1 MPDFSLESAVQGVVC
16 GVDEAGRGPLC
27 GPVTAGAAILDRDR
41 LPEDL
46 LCGLNDSKKLSA
58 PRRDALFERLL
69 HCAADGIAVL
79 SVAEASVE
87 EIDSINI
94 LRATHLAMR
103 RAVEGLGVV
112 PALALVDGN
121 QPPPLACPVQCV
133 VKGDGLSLS
142 IAAASILA
150 KVSRDRLMLRL
161 AEAHPGYGW
170 ERNMGYGTAEHRAA
184 IRSLGPTV
192 HHRRSF
198 GGQGRLFD
206 PA

>member
-1 MPDFSLESAVQGVVC
+1 MPDFSLEMVVAGIVC
-16 GVDEAGRGPLC
+16 GVDEAGRGPLA

-41 LPEDL
+41 LPDDL
-46 LCGLNDSKKLSA
+46 RAGLNDSKKLSES
-58 PRRDALFERLL
+58 RRDSLFERL
-69 HCAADGIAVL
+69 HACAAEGIAVL

-103 RAVEGLGVV
+103 RAVDGLGVV

-121 QPPPLACPVQCV
+121 QAPPLACPVQCV

-150 KVSRDRLMLRL
+150 KVTRDSLMRRL

-170 ERNMGYGTAEHRAA
+170 DRNMGYGTAEHRAA
-184 IRSLGPTV
+184 IQSLGPTDL
-192 HHRRSF
+192 HRRSF
-198 GGQGRLFD
+198 GGQGDLFKH
-206 PA
+206 A